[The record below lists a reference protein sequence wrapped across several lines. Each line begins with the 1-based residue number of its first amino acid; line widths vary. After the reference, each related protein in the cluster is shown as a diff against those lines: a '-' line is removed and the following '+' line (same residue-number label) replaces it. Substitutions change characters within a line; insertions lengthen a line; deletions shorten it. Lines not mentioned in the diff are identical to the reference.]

1 MKLNQLK
8 IQAFGP
14 FAGEETIDFLALGEN
29 PLFLIDG
36 ATGAGKSSI
45 LHAICYALYGETTD
59 SERKDFGLR
68 CDHTAGDVLTE
79 LMLEFCIRG
88 ETYRITRQPT
98 QMRPNKRADG
108 ETEQQATAHLCRVL
122 SDGSEETLVAKKN
135 KDADEHI
142 KTIVGLSKE
151 QFRQVMV
158 LPQGKFRELL
168 LAKSNE
174 RQVIL
179 STLFQTEIY
188 KRIEQLLKDE
198 SAAIE
203 RDYNKFQEKINEALS
218 DAEVANFDELLTEIN
233 EAQNSLNHQTNE
245 KVITENAK
253 QNAQREL
260 ENAETLEKEFFKLA
274 TTQQQFEQLDT
285 QTDVIQTQKTQLNRA
300 NQAASIVHMK
310 TALDELQNDISTKET
325 AKSNALKTLEI
336 AEKQF
341 ETTKNDLQKVEQD
354 YQQRDDFKQQESQL
368 QSYQIRLTN
377 CDLLK
382 DAAKKAADS
391 YQKVILK
398 RDKFAKKLSDLDAML
413 ANQQIEITNF
423 EKLIGDKTAISCAEI
438 EAKAKLE
445 KRNSLEK
452 AQTALTKLNKELTV
466 AEKAFALADIDYKQA
481 VDQANRI
488 EMQWFKNRAAE
499 LAAKLEIGQPCSVC
513 GSTAH
518 PNLAKFDSDSAD
530 ITKETV
536 DEARENE
543 AKLLT
548 LKNEADKKS
557 ALAQQKI
564 TQKTEEIQMFTAEL
578 GDSVNSSIS
587 DLKANLETL
596 TTQLKTITETEDLL
610 AKTKETFAENQA
622 SHKSLIAEL
631 KALEEQVISELEQNT
646 TAKNK
651 LDNAE
656 NDLPEMYRNSAVVE
670 KEFEAIQQKIKTLE
684 TTYSSAQ
691 KAQEKAVTN
700 LSSAQTSVTNAEN
713 LLVELKTRHD
723 EQTENWQQVLMSN
736 AFESIDAFQ
745 AALLDKTAFKEL
757 KSAIENY
764 ETKYSEL
771 KIELRV
777 LNEQLADKTLPDL
790 ENLKTNQVT
799 ADNVYREIETLCTA
813 ANQKLVNLKTTQKK
827 ITELE
832 SQQGE
837 IKSQYEIIGE
847 LSKAASGNGN
857 KRVSLERFVLG
868 SLLDTVLDI
877 ASKRLQ
883 IMSKGQYQLIRQNEE
898 NQKKNTTAGL
908 DLAVHDANTGKVRP
922 VATLSGGESFMA
934 SLALALALSD
944 VVQQRSGGI
953 QLDTLFIDEGF
964 GSLDQESLQLA
975 IQTLI
980 DLQSTGRT
988 IGIISHVSELKDQMK
1003 RRIAVVGSRS
1013 GSKIKIVV

>member
-1 MKLNQLK
+1 
-8 IQAFGP
+8 
-14 FAGEETIDFLALGEN
+14 
-29 PLFLIDG
+29 
-36 ATGAGKSSI
+36 
-45 LHAICYALYGETTD
+45 
-59 SERKDFGLR
+59 
-68 CDHTAGDVLTE
+68 
-79 LMLEFCIRG
+79 
-88 ETYRITRQPT
+88 
-98 QMRPNKRADG
+98 
-108 ETEQQATAHLCRVL
+108 
-122 SDGSEETLVAKKN
+122 
-135 KDADEHI
+135 
-142 KTIVGLSKE
+142 
-151 QFRQVMV
+151 
-158 LPQGKFRELL
+158 
-168 LAKSNE
+168 
-174 RQVIL
+174 
-179 STLFQTEIY
+179 
-188 KRIEQLLKDE
+188 
-198 SAAIE
+198 
-203 RDYNKFQEKINEALS
+203 
-218 DAEVANFDELLTEIN
+218 
-233 EAQNSLNHQTNE
+233 
-245 KVITENAK
+245 
-253 QNAQREL
+253 
-260 ENAETLEKEFFKLA
+260 
-274 TTQQQFEQLDT
+274 
-285 QTDVIQTQKTQLNRA
+285 
-300 NQAASIVHMK
+300 
-310 TALDELQNDISTKET
+310 
-325 AKSNALKTLEI
+325 
-336 AEKQF
+336 
-341 ETTKNDLQKVEQD
+341 
-354 YQQRDDFKQQESQL
+354 
-368 QSYQIRLTN
+368 
-377 CDLLK
+377 
-382 DAAKKAADS
+382 
-391 YQKVILK
+391 
-398 RDKFAKKLSDLDAML
+398 
-413 ANQQIEITNF
+413 
-423 EKLIGDKTAISCAEI
+423 
-438 EAKAKLE
+438 
-445 KRNSLEK
+445 
-452 AQTALTKLNKELTV
+452 
-466 AEKAFALADIDYKQA
+466 
-481 VDQANRI
+481 
-488 EMQWFKNRAAE
+488 
-499 LAAKLEIGQPCSVC
+499 
-513 GSTAH
+513 
-518 PNLAKFDSDSAD
+518 
-530 ITKETV
+530 
-536 DEARENE
+536 
-543 AKLLT
+543 
-548 LKNEADKKS
+548 
-557 ALAQQKI
+557 
-564 TQKTEEIQMFTAEL
+564 
-578 GDSVNSSIS
+578 
-587 DLKANLETL
+587 LETL

-656 NDLPEMYRNSAVVE
+656 NDLPEMYRNSAVLE

-723 EQTENWQQVLMSN
+723 EQTENWQQVLISN

-745 AALLDKTAFKEL
+745 AALLDKTAFEEL

-790 ENLKTNQVT
+790 ENLKTNQVV

-857 KRVSLERFVLG
+857 KKVSLERFVLG